1 MSADPQKKTDDYA
14 IELDNSP
21 LPNAKSYAPPSSNFS
36 GALPILSYC
45 GSSILMTVANK
56 YVLSGLNF
64 NMNFL
69 LLAVQVRRHCFFLGR
84 IKAVV
89 ALS

>member
-1 MSADPQKKTDDYA
+1 MSADPQKKTDDYS
-14 IELDNSP
+14 IELDRPHSP
-21 LPNAKSYAPPSSNFS
+21 PTAKSHTQSPPSGIT

-69 LLAVQVRRHCFFLGR
+69 LLAVQVSL
-84 IKAVV
+84 
-89 ALS
+89 